1 MKKQYSFTRLHNKR
15 LLICA
20 LIIIIGLIIWYIL
33 LSYAAK
39 TPSWNGQNGLLEALY
54 LAPVYLILL
63 AGISTS
69 LLFLVSDLF
78 AMSTHNLKWANKKIS
93 TPYLIII
100 LIIAILLLVIAVRS
114 AVVYVEHYNNF
125 IKLY

>member
-1 MKKQYSFTRLHNKR
+1 MKKQNISSQFHKKR
-15 LLICA
+15 LLIWA
-20 LIIIIGLIIWYIL
+20 SLIIIGLIIWYIL

-39 TPSWNGQNGLLEALY
+39 TPSWNGQDGLLEALY

-78 AMSTHNLKWANKKIS
+78 TVSTHNLKWANKKIT